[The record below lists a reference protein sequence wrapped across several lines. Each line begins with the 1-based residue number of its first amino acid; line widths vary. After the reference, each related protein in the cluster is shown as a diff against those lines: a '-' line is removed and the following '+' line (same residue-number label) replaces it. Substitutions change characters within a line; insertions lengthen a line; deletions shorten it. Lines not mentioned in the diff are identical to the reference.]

1 MSYGMLPKFIML
13 SEFITFSLLC
23 VRVCV
28 CVCGGGG
35 GGGVKGIG
43 KGREVQKL

>member
-23 VRVCV
+23 ACVCV
-28 CVCGGGG
+28 CVWW
-35 GGGVKGIG
+35 GGVKGIG